1 MLINHEFSL
10 CSRVFQRELTTCLL
24 SIVNKYI
31 FFFPVFC
38 FHACWSKHCISRRD
52 TSKWHNKGWGPLHC
66 ADKISTT
73 SLIHQIDSH
82 HIKVDDQKKM
92 VICSTPSMVQDLVFI
107 DGAVLLEA
115 PSGWK
120 GSADSPPFSGLSQFQ
135 IWAGLTMSPKKEWV
149 NYITKCRQNC
159 DVHSILSRCTVKP
172 CLPFFWKLFI
182 QPNVFCRDRCR
193 PLQAHVSERNVYKP
207 WWCNSV
213 SHNFVYLIKTI

>member
-82 HIKVDDQKKM
+82 HIKVDN
-92 VICSTPSMVQDLVFI
+92 
-107 DGAVLLEA
+107 
-115 PSGWK
+115 
-120 GSADSPPFSGLSQFQ
+120 
-135 IWAGLTMSPKKEWV
+135 PKKWLFVQPLVWCKIWCSSTVQYFLKLHQVERGV
-149 NYITKCRQNC
+149 PIHRHFQVFPN
-159 DVHSILSRCTVKP
+159 SR
-172 CLPFFWKLFI
+172 FE
-182 QPNVFCRDRCR
+182 QG
-193 PLQAHVSERNVYKP
+193 
-207 WWCNSV
+207 
-213 SHNFVYLIKTI
+213 